1 MNAPRWHAL
10 ILGVILAAY
19 WSRVIRMVL
28 KQRRRTGRD
37 ANFVPPEPL
46 GRAIRIVWYPV
57 VVAWVAH
64 PVINAYKRRAPV
76 PLEPLVRQDLIAAIG
91 LFIAI
96 AALAGSWICWK
107 RMGKS
112 WRMGID
118 PSESTQLIVTGPY
131 AYVRHPIYAL
141 SSLLMIASVLALPSP
156 LMLLLAV
163 IHLTFLQWEARREE
177 RHLLAVSGDQY
188 AAYCARVGRFLPRR
202 FSSQARGATE
212 NTEDTEED
220 K

>member
-1 MNAPRWHAL
+1 MNTPRWHAL

-64 PVINAYKRRAPV
+64 PFINAYKAHAPSM
-76 PLEPLVRQDLIAAIG
+76 LAALVRHDALGAVG
-91 LFIAI
+91 LVFAM

-118 PSESTQLIVTGPY
+118 PGESTQLIVTGPY

-141 SSLLMIASVLALPSP
+141 SSLLMIASVMVLPSP
-156 LMLLLAV
+156 LMLALAV

-177 RHLLAVSGDQY
+177 RHLLATHGDAY
-188 AAYCARVGRFLPRR
+188 AAYRARVGRFLPWR
-202 FSSQARGATE
+202 Q
-212 NTEDTEED
+212 
-220 K
+220 

>member
-1 MNAPRWHAL
+1 MNAPRWYALLLGL
-10 ILGVILAAY
+10 ILATY

-28 KQRRRTGRD
+28 KQRRKTGRD

-46 GRAIRIVWYPV
+46 GRAIRVIWYPV

-64 PVINAYKRRAPV
+64 PFINAYMHRPPKLLA
-76 PLEPLVRQDLIAAIG
+76 PLVQHDALAITGLILAT
-91 LFIAI
+91 

-118 PSESTQLIVTGPY
+118 PNESTQLVVTGPY

-141 SSLLMIASVLALPSP
+141 SSLLMIGAVLVIPSS
-156 LMLLLAV
+156 LMLALAV

-177 RHLLAVSGDQY
+177 RHLLAANGPQY
-188 AAYCARVGRFLPRR
+188 AAYRARVGRFFPR
-202 FSSQARGATE
+202 FSSSKMGATEDTE
-212 NTEDTEED
+212 NTE
-220 K
+220 KSR

>member
-1 MNAPRWHAL
+1 MNAPHWHAL
-10 ILGVILAAY
+10 ILGLILAAY

-28 KQRRRTGRD
+28 KQRGKTGRD

-46 GRAIRIVWYPV
+46 GRAIRILWYPV

-64 PVINAYKRRAPV
+64 PFMNAYKDRV
-76 PLEPLVRQDLIAAIG
+76 PGPLAPLVQQDVVAVIG
-91 LFIAI
+91 LVLAV
-96 AALAGSWICWK
+96 AALAASWICWK

-118 PSESTQLIVTGPY
+118 PNESTQLIVAGPY

-141 SSLLMIASVLALPSP
+141 SSLLMIASVLVLPSP
-156 LMLLLAV
+156 LMLVLAV

-177 RHLLAVSGDQY
+177 RYLLATHGDAY
-188 AAYCARVGRFLPRR
+188 AAYRARVGRFLPRWTC
-202 FSSQARGATE
+202 SEIA
-212 NTEDTEED
+212 
-220 K
+220 

>member
-10 ILGVILAAY
+10 ILGLILAAY
-19 WSRVIRMVL
+19 WSRVIRMVI

-57 VVAWVAH
+57 VIAWVAH
-64 PVINAYKRRAPV
+64 PFVSASTAHAHSLLAP
-76 PLEPLVRQDLIAAIG
+76 LIRQDVMAAIG
-91 LFIAI
+91 IVLAI
-96 AALAGSWICWK
+96 VALAGSWICWK

-118 PSESTQLIVTGPY
+118 PNESTQLVITGPY
-131 AYVRHPIYAL
+131 ACVRHPIYAL
-141 SSLLMIASVLALPSP
+141 SSLLMIASVLVLPSP
-156 LMLLLAV
+156 LMLAFAV

-177 RHLLAVSGDQY
+177 RHLLAVHGDIY
-188 AAYCARVGRFLPRR
+188 AAYRARVGRFFPRL
-202 FSSQARGATE
+202 FSRKSRRA
-212 NTEDTEED
+212 TEDTEDTE
-220 K
+220 KNR